1 MQMENL
7 STTSLSI
14 QTPLG
19 RLRLE
24 VNDHHL
30 VSASFINHS
39 ESTIDNNISPL
50 LKEVAA
56 QLDAYFNG
64 KLQIFDIPLQ
74 LPGTE
79 FQKEVWKKLETIPF
93 GETISYLKLANMVG
107 SPNYSRAVGTA
118 NGKNPIA
125 IVIPCHR
132 VIGNNGDLVGYSG
145 GLEKKRWLIDYEK
158 KCKYGINELF
168 GRGF

>member
-1 MQMENL
+1 MENL

-19 RLRLE
+19 LLRLE
-24 VNDHHL
+24 ANNHHL

-39 ESTIDNNISPL
+39 ESTIDNNLSPL
-50 LKEVAA
+50 LKEVAT
-56 QLDAYFNG
+56 QLDAYFKG
-64 KLQIFDIPLQ
+64 KLQTFDIPLQ
-74 LPGTE
+74 PLGTD
-79 FQKEVWKKLETIPF
+79 FQKEVWKKLKTIPY

-107 SPNYSRAVGTA
+107 GPHYSRAVGTA
-118 NGKNPIA
+118 NGNNTIA
-125 IVIPCHR
+125 IIIPCHR

-145 GLEKKRWLIDYEK
+145 GLEKKRWLIDFEK
-158 KCKYGINELF
+158 KCKYGIHELF